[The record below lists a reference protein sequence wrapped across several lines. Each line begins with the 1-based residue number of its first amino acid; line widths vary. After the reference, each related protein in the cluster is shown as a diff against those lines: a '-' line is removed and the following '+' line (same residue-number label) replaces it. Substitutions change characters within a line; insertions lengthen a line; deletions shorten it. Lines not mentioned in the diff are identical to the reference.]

1 MKSNGN
7 EVPKSLLLE
16 QGFPFLPNWANNP
29 IESPCQSYLGQ
40 RGMACI
46 TTVQYRSTPITT
58 VQYVPRLF
66 SAWEHRNDLSVQ
78 HELEIVLALSRL
90 AISQHLFVDHEYHHP
105 PLYFILFPPLSF

>member
-46 TTVQYRSTPITT
+46 TTVQY
-58 VQYVPRLF
+58 VPRLF

-90 AISQHLFVDHEYHHP
+90 AISQHLFVDHE
-105 PLYFILFPPLSF
+105 